1 MTFSEIISAI
11 DDWAWS
17 YPLLIMLVG
26 TGLFLSIRMIFVQFR
41 KFGFSMRN
49 TMGKI
54 FSKDKAGKGEVTP
67 FQALTT
73 ALAATVGTGNIVG
86 VTGAIILGG
95 PGAVFWMWL
104 SALIG
109 MCTKFSEVVLAVRY
123 RERNKNG
130 EWVGGPMYYIK
141 NGLGK
146 NWKWLGILFSIFG
159 ALAAFGIGN
168 ATQVNSIATA
178 VSNAIDSL
186 GGNTGAQKITFLGSE
201 FSLSF
206 LITGIIVAIIVAIV
220 IIGGVKVIG
229 QVTEKIVPFMAVVY
243 IIATLIVIFADIR
256 FIGEV
261 IRMIFVGAFT
271 PQAIVGGGLGITIL
285 TAAKRGVGRGCF
297 SNEAGLGSAPM
308 AHAGTSETNPVRQ
321 GVYGIFEVFM
331 DTIVICTLTC
341 FTVLCTNLATNGAV
355 FTFGENTGAVAVST
369 ALSSILSSGVGSVI
383 LAVCLSLFALSTIMS
398 WSLYGVRCCEYI
410 FNGNKVVVTIY
421 KVIFVLFV
429 IMGAT
434 LALDDVWN
442 IADILNACMA
452 VPNLIAL
459 IALSPRVVKLAKEFF
474 AEQKV
479 IDKERKAEKKRL
491 RAEKKRL
498 KAQGQ

>member
-1 MTFSEIISAI
+1 MSFSSIIGVI

-17 YPLLIMLVG
+17 YPLLILLVG
-26 TGLFLSIRMIFVQFR
+26 TGLFLSIRMAFVQFR
-41 KFGFSMRN
+41 KFGFSMK
-49 TMGKI
+49 TALGKI
-54 FSKDKAGKGEVTP
+54 FTKEKTGKGEVTP
-67 FQALTT
+67 FQAMTT

-123 RERNKNG
+123 REKNAKG
-130 EWVGGPMYYIK
+130 EWVGGPMYYIR

-146 NWKWLGILFSIFG
+146 NWTWLGVLFSIFG
-159 ALAAFGIGN
+159 ALCAFGIGN

-178 VSNAIDSL
+178 ISNAIDSL
-186 GGNTGAQKITFLGSE
+186 GGNTGAQMLTLFGSE
-201 FSLSF
+201 FKLSF
-206 LITGIIVAIIVAIV
+206 LIIGIIVAIIIAVV

-229 QVTEKIVPFMAVVY
+229 QITEKLVPFMAVVY

-261 IRMIFVGAFT
+261 IRMIFVGAFS
-271 PQAIVGGGLGITIL
+271 PQAIVGGGLGITIM

-297 SNEAGLGSAPM
+297 SNEAGMGSAPM

-341 FTVLCTNLATNGAV
+341 FTVLSTNLATNGGV

-369 ALSSILSSGVGSVI
+369 ALGSILSSGVGSVI

-398 WSLYGVRCCEYI
+398 WSLYGVRCCEYL
-410 FNGNKVVVTIY
+410 FKGNKVVVTIY
-421 KVIFVLFV
+421 KILFVLFV
-429 IMGAT
+429 IIGAT

-442 IADILNACMA
+442 IADILNAFMA
-452 VPNLIAL
+452 VPNLVAL
-459 IALSPRVVKLAKEFF
+459 IFLSPRVVQLTREFF
-474 AEQKV
+474 SKS
-479 IDKERKAEKKRL
+479 K
-491 RAEKKRL
+491 
-498 KAQGQ
+498 KAQAEE

>member
-1 MTFSEIISAI
+1 MSFSDIISAI
-11 DDWAWS
+11 DDFAWS
-17 YPLLIMLVG
+17 WPLLILLVG
-26 TGLFLSIRMIFVQFR
+26 TGLFLSIRMVFVQFR
-41 KFGFSMRN
+41 KFGFSMKS
-49 TMGKI
+49 TLGKI
-54 FSKDKAGKGEVTP
+54 FTKQKAGKGEVTP

-123 RERNKNG
+123 REKNANG

-178 VSNAIDSL
+178 ISNAIDSL
-186 GGNTGAQKITFLGSE
+186 GGNTGAQTLTFLGSE
-201 FSLSF
+201 FKLSF
-206 LITGIIVAIIVAIV
+206 LIIGIIVAIIVAIV
-220 IIGGVKVIG
+220 VIGGVKVIG
-229 QVTEKIVPFMAVVY
+229 QVTEKLVPFMAVVY

-261 IRMIFVGAFT
+261 IRMIFVGAFS
-271 PQAIVGGGLGITIL
+271 PQAIVGGGLGITIM

-297 SNEAGLGSAPM
+297 SNEAGMGSAPM
-308 AHAGTSETNPVRQ
+308 AHAGSSETNPVRQ
-321 GVYGIFEVFM
+321 GLYGIFEVFM

-341 FTVLCTNLATNGAV
+341 FTVLSTNLATGGQIFEFGNNIGA
-355 FTFGENTGAVAVST
+355 TAVSS
-369 ALSSILSSGVGSVI
+369 ALGSILSSGVGSVI

-398 WSLYGVRCCEYI
+398 WSLYGVRCCEYL
-410 FNGNKVVVTIY
+410 FKGNKVIVTIY

-429 IMGAT
+429 IIGAT

-442 IADILNACMA
+442 IADILNAFMA
-452 VPNLIAL
+452 VPNLVAL
-459 IALSPRVVKLAKEFF
+459 IALSPKVVKLTREFF
-474 AEQKV
+474 ANVKHGKDMNPEV
-479 IDKERKAEKKRL
+479 YVPED
-491 RAEKKRL
+491 
-498 KAQGQ
+498 